1 MKNEPTGGVNT
12 LSYLKQS
19 KMIFLCSRCAKLR
32 REAVCFKSQDFMQ
45 TILYIKI

>member
-19 KMIFLCSRCAKLR
+19 KMIFYVQGVPS
-32 REAVCFKSQDFMQ
+32 
-45 TILYIKI
+45 